1 MTNPSPLD
9 PGCSDSPATEQTEEY
24 SDPPIVTASGIQYGH
39 PGDPVKT
46 QHSSSPGEITEVL
59 LPEKCLY
66 SPYQRQSPVEAPA
79 QRSGKQKKCVPVKQ
93 QEKMTPLTVY
103 VTLDMFHGV
112 RTDEIKTKAL

>member
-1 MTNPSPLD
+1 MTNPSLLD
-9 PGCSDSPATEQTEEY
+9 PGCGDSPATEQTEEY
-24 SDPPIVTASGIQYGH
+24 SDPPIATASGIQHGQL
-39 PGDPVKT
+39 GDPVKT
-46 QHSSSPGEITEVL
+46 HPSLPGEITEVL

-66 SPYQRQSPVEAPA
+66 STYQRQSPVDAPA

-93 QEKMTPLTVY
+93 QEKITPLTVY